1 MLERTAST
9 QSGQESE
16 PAMTTQPSDKPKQA
30 AGPRCDYCGQPW
42 SVELDGHFSV
52 SCHKPECMTFMRREP
67 ALTGEGMAKRSEQPM
82 KVELS
87 HKEYNYIETALIY
100 RAIMLREDA
109 KNNVGT
115 RKLYRFNVKTR
126 NRLRKLREEHEFF
139 AEQGRVRG
147 ALWWQP

>member
-1 MLERTAST
+1 M
-9 QSGQESE
+9 
-16 PAMTTQPSDKPKQA
+16 TQPSDKPKQA

-109 KNNVGT
+109 KNNVGNT

-126 NRLRKLREEHEFF
+126 NRLRKLREEHEFLPSR
-139 AEQGRVRG
+139 AGSGARCGGSRERRG
-147 ALWWQP
+147 